1 MAIRHRIEVFLLVV
15 RDFSAGRTRRSLEF
29 ASTHLR
35 IAAVVVL
42 LAVGSTAS
50 TAQDVDRSAARDA
63 RLKSP
68 ELAFG
73 LSGLGLLI
81 PVSVGYYRL
90 TDGTSD
96 LDGATFAI
104 LAGGIIVGPAI
115 GHFYAESDRAWTG
128 ISLRLVSG
136 LVSTG
141 ATYAAILFALGGENP
156 ILPVII
162 MTGGAIVA
170 GTSAV
175 LDIVRAPAS
184 AQAWNERHPL
194 TVRPVFHPKT
204 SSFGASVRLTF

>member
-1 MAIRHRIEVFLLVV
+1 MAIRHRIEIFLPVV
-15 RDFSAGRTRRSLEF
+15 QDSSAGRTRRGLEF
-29 ASTHLR
+29 AANHLR
-35 IAAVVVL
+35 ILAVVVL
-42 LAVGSTAS
+42 LAVGSAES
-50 TAQDVDRSAARDA
+50 AAQDVDQATARDA

-81 PVSVGYYRL
+81 PLSVGYYRL
-90 TDGTSD
+90 TDGTSA

-104 LAGGIIVGPAI
+104 LAGGVIVGPAI

-141 ATYAAILFALGGENP
+141 ATYAAILYAFGGENP

-175 LDIVRAPAS
+175 LDVVRAPAS
-184 AQAWNERHPL
+184 AQAWNERHHL
-194 TVRPVFHPKT
+194 TVRPVFHPQT